1 MMMTMMMTVPSD
13 LASETPNKI
22 SSGQLYFLLFM
33 PQLSFTNGQIEL
45 AIVMLLSDNNRNWL
59 CFLNVNAPTEFA
71 EQSNQ
76 LGARTA

>member
-1 MMMTMMMTVPSD
+1 MMMTMPSD
-13 LASETPNKI
+13 LASETHNKI

-45 AIVMLLSDNNRNWL
+45 AIVMLLSDNNKICQKVAL
-59 CFLNVNAPTEFA
+59 FLNVNAPTEFA

-76 LGARTA
+76 LGARTV